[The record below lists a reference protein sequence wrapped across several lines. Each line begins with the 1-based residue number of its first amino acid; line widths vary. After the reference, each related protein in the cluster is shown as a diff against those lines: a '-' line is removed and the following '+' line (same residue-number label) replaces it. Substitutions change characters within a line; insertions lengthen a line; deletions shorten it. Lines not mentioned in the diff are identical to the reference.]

1 MLSRLRPE
9 WEVAV
14 ANNLRQYEK
23 DESQKL
29 QRLVEDMNRLH
40 AQMGGRDGRPERVA
54 LLKCMAILDKEI
66 KRSRAEVPH
75 G

>member
-1 MLSRLRPE
+1 M
-9 WEVAV
+9 
-14 ANNLRQYEK
+14 
-23 DESQKL
+23 
-29 QRLVEDMNRLH
+29 VEDMNRLH

-66 KRSRAEVPH
+66 KRSRGDLAVSDGKEPRQ

>member
-1 MLSRLRPE
+1 M
-9 WEVAV
+9 

-40 AQMGGRDGRPERVA
+40 ALMGGRADRPERAA

-66 KRSRAEVPH
+66 KRSRATSP
-75 G
+75 